1 MTGKTGES
9 ESIEG
14 NFHIPIIYPKEE
26 TVKTVAGM
34 MMRPPLLKR
43 KNNRPRVMI
52 S

>member
-1 MTGKTGES
+1 MTRTTGKS

-14 NFHIPIIYPKEE
+14 NFHTPIICPKEE
-26 TVKTVAGM
+26 TVKTVVGR
-34 MMRPPLLKR
+34 MRPPLLKR